1 MTKSQVVGVVGGDKK
16 YMTYTKGDAFSRSAY
31 QLNWLRTES
40 RDYESLRMIRLVASG
55 MIGGRKVMSIYG
67 MIVI

>member
-16 YMTYTKGDAFSRSAY
+16 YMTYTEGD
-31 QLNWLRTES
+31 QPDQPLNWLRTEA

-55 MIGGRKVMSIYG
+55 MIGGAEGDVHIW
-67 MIVI
+67 